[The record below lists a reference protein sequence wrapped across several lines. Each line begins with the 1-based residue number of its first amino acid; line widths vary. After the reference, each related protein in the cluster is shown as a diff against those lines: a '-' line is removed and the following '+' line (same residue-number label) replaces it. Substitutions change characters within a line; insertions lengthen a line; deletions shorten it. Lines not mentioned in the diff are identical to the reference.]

1 MTQNDQPPVT
11 EDVTS
16 AVPAN
21 CAGSGAVEG
30 IGVGL
35 KGEPGVYNTKK
46 KKKLVDILGGPLK
59 RLK

>member
-1 MTQNDQPPVT
+1 MTDKEQIT
-11 EDVTS
+11 ETES
-16 AVPAN
+16 AAPAN

-30 IGVGL
+30 IGVGP

-46 KKKLVDILGGPLK
+46 KKKLIDILGGPLK

>member
-1 MTQNDQPPVT
+1 MNQPTNPPEINET
-11 EDVTS
+11 ES

-30 IGVGL
+30 IGVGPH
-35 KGEPGVYNTKK
+35 GEPGVNKK